1 MRIIA
6 EIGINHDGSFEK
18 ARTLVEV
25 AAKSGCDAVKFQYRN
40 LRRTH
45 VASHN
50 EIGDE
55 ILKAE
60 TRKAYLSPEELVTL
74 SLLAR
79 SLGLE
84 AGISFF
90 TKEDIGDFLSLAEDF
105 DFFKIPSAEL
115 KNKPLLESLQS
126 FDKHIYI
133 SVGAHSEQDIDLVF
147 STLPE
152 DASWTP
158 MHCVSNYP
166 VALHNSSLGYLRF
179 LAEKWARPIGF
190 SSHDE
195 HYETCLLAM
204 AEGASVIERHITLD
218 RESSGLDH
226 SSSSTPDEFV
236 KLRYFADN
244 FDLMMAGNKPRVPNN
259 GELMNLQT
267 LGRSLYA
274 KENLKPGTVNVRNFV
289 YRSPRVGLG
298 FELFDQSDS
307 VIILDSVRKNK
318 PLTKSLISGVLVPEQ
333 WHIELASRNLLAL
346 PVRIHDY
353 EEIYQRF
360 PVGAYEFHLSYQE
373 VFDDFK
379 ILEEIRAEHKFSIH
393 LPDYVSSTELLDP
406 FYSENAAAKRSN
418 EILLRVSELA
428 TKLQEKTGKEVP
440 IVGSFS
446 IAPNGKAHFYDN
458 IVRLIGEFSSR
469 GLSLMPQ
476 WLPPFA
482 WYFGGSQKLSV
493 FNDAQDVQLTKE
505 YGIKICLDT
514 SHLLMGANYF
524 GLDKFELF
532 DSLISQAGHM
542 HVADAEGIDGEG
554 IGVSNTGVGNW
565 DLISKAME
573 APITKVIE
581 VWQGH
586 LDNYRGFSQE
596 IINLAETE
604 KFS

>member
-1 MRIIA
+1 MIA

-18 ARTLVEV
+18 AQALVDV

-40 LRRTH
+40 LSRTY
-45 VASHN
+45 VASHS

-60 TRKAYLSPEELVTL
+60 TGRAYLSPDELVTL
-74 SLLAR
+74 SLLSR

-90 TKEDIGDFLSLAEDF
+90 TKEDLGDFLSLSEDF

-115 KNKPLLESLQS
+115 KNKPLIESLQT
-126 FDKHIYI
+126 FEKHIYI
-133 SVGAHSEQDIDLVF
+133 SVGAHSEQDIDSVF
-147 STLPE
+147 ETLPE
-152 DASWTP
+152 DDSWTP

-179 LAEKWARPIGF
+179 LAEKWSRPIGF

-204 AEGASVIERHITLD
+204 AEGASVIERHITFD

-226 SSSSTPDEFV
+226 SSSSTPDEFE
-236 KLRYFADN
+236 KLRYFADT
-244 FDLMMAGNKPRVPNN
+244 FDAMMSGNNPRVPNS
-259 GELMNLQT
+259 GELINLQN

-274 KENLKPGTVNVRNFV
+274 KENLRPGTVNVQDFV

-298 FELFDQSDS
+298 FELFEESDS
-307 VIILDSVRKNK
+307 VRILDGLPKNK
-318 PLTKSLISGVLVPEQ
+318 PLTESLISGELVPEQ
-333 WHIELASRNLLAL
+333 GHIDFARRNLLAL

-353 EEIYQRF
+353 EEISERL

-373 VFDDFK
+373 VFGEFQ
-379 ILEEIRAEHKFSIH
+379 ILEKIRQEHKFSIH

-406 FYSENAAAKRSN
+406 FYSENAAAQRSN
-418 EILLRVSELA
+418 EILRRVSELA

-446 IAPNGKAHFYDN
+446 IAPQGKHHFYKN
-458 IVRLIGEFSSR
+458 IARLVGEFSSR

-482 WYFGGSQKLSV
+482 WYFGGSQKLTV
-493 FNDAQDVQLTKE
+493 FNDALDVKMITEHGL
-505 YGIKICLDT
+505 KICLDT

-524 GLDKFELF
+524 GTDKFELF
-532 DSLISQAGHM
+532 ESLISQAGHI
-542 HVADAEGIDGEG
+542 HIADAQGIDGEG
-554 IGVSNTGVGNW
+554 TGVSNKVTGNW
-565 DLISKAME
+565 DLISRAIE

-586 LDNYRGFSQE
+586 LDNYQGFSKE

-604 KFS
+604 KLT